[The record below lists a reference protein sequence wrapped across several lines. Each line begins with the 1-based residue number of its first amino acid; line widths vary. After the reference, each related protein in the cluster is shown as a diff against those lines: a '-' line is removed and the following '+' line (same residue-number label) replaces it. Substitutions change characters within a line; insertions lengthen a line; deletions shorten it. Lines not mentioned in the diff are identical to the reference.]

1 MARAHALLRAGF
13 PYLKTL
19 GMRRVTSN
27 PVDLALGKE
36 GRIYVLSRSELAT
49 EIRRISW
56 DDENLGT
63 IGGPGTEDGKFRW
76 PVCVVV
82 DEDEQLYVSDEALN
96 RISVFNK
103 EGDFLSKW
111 GEAGSGDGQF
121 NRPAGMAFNPE
132 GHLHV
137 VDSLNHRVQLFTR
150 DGKFLSTWGTQGAEP
165 GELNLPMG
173 IATDD
178 EGDVY
183 VADWGN
189 HRIQKFSA
197 GGALQLVVGSEG
209 SERGQFMRPTGVA
222 VDRHGDIYVAD
233 WGNNRVQL
241 FNPDGQYVDQF
252 IGDATLSTMA
262 RTYVRANPRP
272 LRLREMACLEPQ
284 KRFHGPVSIE
294 VDDECRM
301 YVADCGPHRIQ
312 VYQKEVDVLGPE
324 DIVAM
329 PSAPSLST
337 T

>member
-1 MARAHALLRAGF
+1 
-13 PYLKTL
+13 
-19 GMRRVTSN
+19 
-27 PVDLALGKE
+27 
-36 GRIYVLSRSELAT
+36 
-49 EIRRISW
+49 
-56 DDENLGT
+56 
-63 IGGPGTEDGKFRW
+63 
-76 PVCVVV
+76 
-82 DEDEQLYVSDEALN
+82 
-96 RISVFNK
+96 
-103 EGDFLSKW
+103 
-111 GEAGSGDGQF
+111 
-121 NRPAGMAFNPE
+121 
-132 GHLHV
+132 
-137 VDSLNHRVQLFTR
+137 
-150 DGKFLSTWGTQGAEP
+150 
-165 GELNLPMG
+165 MG
-173 IATDD
+173 ISTDD

-183 VADWGN
+183 AADWGN

-197 GGALQLVVGSEG
+197 GGALQLVIGSEG
-209 SERGQFMRPTGVA
+209 SERGQFRRPTGVA

-284 KRFHGPVSIE
+284 KRFHGPVSIA
-294 VDDECRM
+294 VDDACRM